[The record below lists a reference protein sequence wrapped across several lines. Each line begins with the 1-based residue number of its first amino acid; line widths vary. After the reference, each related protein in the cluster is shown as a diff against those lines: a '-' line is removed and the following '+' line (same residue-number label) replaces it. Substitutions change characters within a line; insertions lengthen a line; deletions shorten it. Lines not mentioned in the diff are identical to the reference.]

1 MKKKPNLDDLD
12 VVFDPTPLT
21 ADEKRLL
28 SEYIRRD
35 KAKWRKKQFAHHHSG
50 SSRTAALASRRQ
62 LGNRRQ
68 TLSRHTNKHCGQQ
81 LICSSQAEIFIGP

>member
-28 SEYIRRD
+28 SEYIRQD
-35 KAKWRKKQFAHHHSG
+35 KAKRRKKQFAHHHSG
-50 SSRTAALASRRQ
+50 SGRTA
-62 LGNRRQ
+62 
-68 TLSRHTNKHCGQQ
+68 
-81 LICSSQAEIFIGP
+81 LIAAR